1 MSRAAYAGKKGR
13 RMIRTFRRWLRREEG
28 VTAVEFSL
36 VAMPLFT
43 IIFGIIELSMF
54 FASGTVLEGASA
66 EAARRIRTGQVQQSG
81 APEDAFKDLL
91 CQQSTAMLDCEKIQY
106 EVIRMGDGTFSLADT
121 MEPQFDA
128 EGNLIPHPF
137 DAGGDSDVIMV
148 RAYYQWEFMTPFIS
162 SMLTAGSGQ
171 DWVAHMAT
179 VVIRTE
185 PYCTSLNPMNC

>member
-1 MSRAAYAGKKGR
+1 
-13 RMIRTFRRWLRREEG
+13 MIKTFRRWLRREEG

-66 EAARRIRTGQVQQSG
+66 EAARRIRTGQVQQSDD
-81 APEDAFKDLL
+81 PEDTFKTLL
-91 CQQSTAMLDCEKIQY
+91 CNQGGTMLDCDKLQY
-106 EVIRMGDGTFSLADT
+106 EVIHVGGNSFSLADT
-121 MEPQFDA
+121 MEPQFDD

-137 DAGGDSDVIMV
+137 DAGNDSDVILV
-148 RAYYQWEFMTPFIS
+148 RAYYKWKFLTPFIS
-162 SMLTAGSGQ
+162 TMLTAGSGQ

-179 VVIRTE
+179 VVIQTE
-185 PYCTSLNPMNC
+185 PYCTSLDPMACGGS